1 MPVEPV
7 DKVWMDGKLVDW
19 DQARVHILTHSLH
32 YGSGVFEGI
41 RCYEAKKG
49 PAVFRG
55 RDHVARLFRSAQILM
70 IDIPFTPDEV
80 WEGIRDVIRG
90 NGLTSCYVR
99 PIVYLGYGEMGLNP
113 LPAPVNVAIA
123 VWKWGAYLGEEALA
137 SGCRVKV
144 SSWRRHDPN
153 IIPAAAKGIGQY
165 INSSL
170 AKVEAV
176 KAGYDEAIMLNHL
189 GFVAEGSGENVF
201 IVRDGAIITPPLQS
215 GILEGFTRDSAI
227 AIARDRGYEVIERDL
242 LRSDLY
248 TAEEAFFT
256 GTAAEITPIREIDDR
271 PVQSGGRGP
280 ITKDVQESFFAAVR
294 GEVPEYE
301 RWLDYVD

>member
-32 YGSGVFEGI
+32 YGSGAFEGI
-41 RCYEAKKG
+41 RCYETKKG

-70 IDIPFTPDEV
+70 IDVPFTPDEV
-80 WEGIRDVIRG
+80 WEGIREVIRA
-90 NGLTSCYVR
+90 NGLQSCYIR
-99 PIVYLGYGEMGLNP
+99 PLLYLGYGEMGLNP
-113 LPAPVNVAIA
+113 LPAPVNLAIA

-137 SGCRVKV
+137 SGCRVKI
-144 SSWRRHDPN
+144 SSWKRHDPN
-153 IIPAAAKGIGQY
+153 VIPAAAKGIGQY

-176 KAGYDEAIMLNHL
+176 KAGYDEAIMLNHH
-189 GFVAEGSGENVF
+189 GYVAEGSGENVF
-201 IVRDGAIITPPLQS
+201 IVRDGVILTPPLES

-227 AIARDRGYEVIERDL
+227 RIARDRGYQVVERDL

-248 TAEEAFFT
+248 ACDEAFFT
-256 GTAAEITPIREIDDR
+256 GTAAEITPIREVDDR
-271 PVQSGGRGP
+271 PVGAAGRGP
-280 ITKDVQESFFAAVR
+280 ITKDIQETFFGAVR
-294 GEVPEYE
+294 GEIPEYE
-301 RWLDYVD
+301 GWLDPVG

>member
-32 YGSGVFEGI
+32 YGSGAFEGI
-41 RCYEAKKG
+41 RCYETKKG

-70 IDIPFTPDEV
+70 IDVPFTPDEV
-80 WEGIRDVIRG
+80 WEGIREVIRA
-90 NGLTSCYVR
+90 NGLQSCYVR
-99 PIVYLGYGEMGLNP
+99 PLLYLGYGEMGLNP
-113 LPAPVNVAIA
+113 LPAPVNLAIA
-123 VWKWGAYLGEEALA
+123 VWKWGAYLGEDALA
-137 SGCRVKV
+137 GGCRVKI
-144 SSWRRHDPN
+144 SSWKRHDPN
-153 IIPAAAKGIGQY
+153 VIPAAAKGIGQY

-176 KAGYDEAIMLNHL
+176 KAGYDEAIMLNHH
-189 GFVAEGSGENVF
+189 GYVAEGSGENVF
-201 IVRDGAIITPPLQS
+201 IVRDGVILTPPLES

-227 AIARDRGYEVIERDL
+227 RIARDRGYQVVERDL

-248 TAEEAFFT
+248 ACDEAFFT
-256 GTAAEITPIREIDDR
+256 GTAAEITPIREVDDR
-271 PVQSGGRGP
+271 PVGAAGRGP
-280 ITKDVQESFFAAVR
+280 ITKDIQETFFGAVR
-294 GEVPEYE
+294 GEIPEYE
-301 RWLDYVD
+301 GWLDLVG